1 MRRTPTHST
10 HAPEPFVQWLAARH
24 FDQALEV
31 FGSLHEAAHTAGNPH
46 VATLLR
52 RVARELLDDASVLA
66 FLASNHRRGTHP
78 SAGLSPSDHEP
89 APGEPAPPPRL
100 LASDVDD
107 AVEDLASYVQAL
119 RASASVLGRRT
130 SEAQVTFDRLSTT
143 ATARL
148 STVADRAAA

>member
-1 MRRTPTHST
+1 MRQLPTRQTRAS
-10 HAPEPFVQWLAARH
+10 EPFVQWLAARH

-78 SAGLSPSDHEP
+78 SIGLGATVDEP
-89 APGEPAPPPRL
+89 APAPRRMAP
-100 LASDVDD
+100 DVDD

-119 RASASVLGRRT
+119 RASASVLGRRS
-130 SEAQVTFDRLSTT
+130 SEAQVTFGRLSTT
-143 ATARL
+143 ASARL
-148 STVADRAAA
+148 SSVADRAAA